1 MNQEQL
7 FEDPL
12 AMGSQ
17 RDRVVAH
24 LKSEVEF
31 LRATIIR
38 ITQRPREKKVSI
50 YEVTEDMGE
59 DIVASLARK
68 GANVI
73 PEEISETESDLLE
86 LDFSK
91 DNLWNTILDNYGH
104 DEALNDY
111 REWKEE
117 NAGFTFDD
125 LRARQKQT
133 IYRLLTSGFFR
144 YYLRP
149 TGAAVKNRRLIIT
162 EDDLEVGTR
171 IPKSL
176 PSECAKFE
184 KFVAWRGEHLIIVD
198 YDKLEQYI
206 RKNHSQLTRQDM
218 ENIAS
223 FDMHLDMIQEDMVAL
238 KPEEAKN
245 QKDYEANNI
254 MEILN
259 ECAEVLNTCQPL
271 LKDGIRES
279 ILKEYL
285 DKMLFDEKMKEEA
298 RRKLGKKTR
307 AKFLCEIMAAISNCY
322 IFRSG
327 VVASDLAQ
335 QMRQKLTDVAVLSIK
350 SYIVKAAGNRQSELQ
365 QWTTESIAD
374 LKAHPYNP
382 ISMILTI

>member
-1 MNQEQL
+1 MNQEQF

-12 AMGSQ
+12 AKSSQ
-17 RDRVVAH
+17 PTNLRAYI
-24 LKSEVEF
+24 KSEIES
-31 LRATIIR
+31 LRAYIDR
-38 ITQRPREKKVSI
+38 IAERPRERVINI
-50 YEVTEDMGE
+50 YSKSDRLDETLLLSLSRIGKRLEPEGLTE
-59 DIVASLARK
+59 
-68 GANVI
+68 ANV
-73 PEEISETESDLLE
+73 EQLNLDLGAES
-86 LDFSK
+86 
-91 DNLWNTILDNYGH
+91 LWNTILDEFGH
-104 DEALNDY
+104 DEALKDY

-117 NAGFTFDD
+117 NAGFTFED

-133 IYRLLTSGFFR
+133 IFRLLASGFFR
-144 YYLRP
+144 HYFQP

-184 KFVAWRGEHLIIVD
+184 KFVEWRGEHILIVD
-198 YDKLEQYI
+198 YEKLEQYI
-206 RKNHSQLTRQDM
+206 RKNQSQMSRQDM
-218 ENIAS
+218 ENIAA
-223 FDMHLDMIQEDMVAL
+223 FDMRLDMIQDDMVAL

-259 ECAEVLNTCQPL
+259 ECAEVLNTCQHL
-271 LKDGIRES
+271 LKDGIRKS
-279 ILKEYL
+279 ILKDYL
-285 DKMLFDEKMKEEA
+285 DKMLFDEQMKAEA

-322 IFRSG
+322 IFKPG
-327 VVASDLAQ
+327 VVAADLAQ

-365 QWTTESIAD
+365 QWTTESIAE
-374 LKAHPYNP
+374 LKDHPYDP

>member
-125 LRARQKQT
+125 LRARQKQA

-238 KPEEAKN
+238 KSEETKN